1 MAFVDQIR
9 QRLADGQWASGE
21 RLPSLRHLPQ

>member
-9 QRLADGQWASGE
+9 QRLADGRWASGE
-21 RLPSLRHLPQ
+21 RLPSLRQMA